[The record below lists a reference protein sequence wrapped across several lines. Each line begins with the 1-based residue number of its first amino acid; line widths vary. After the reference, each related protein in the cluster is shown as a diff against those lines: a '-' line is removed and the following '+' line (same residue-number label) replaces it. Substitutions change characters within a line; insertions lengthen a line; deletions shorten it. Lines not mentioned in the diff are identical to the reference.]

1 MYQKLFMQF
10 FYVMYH
16 LKYNVADMIV
26 ILTAFLKSLCGEV
39 LVSGLA
45 KFAQNLEK

>member
-1 MYQKLFMQF
+1 
-10 FYVMYH
+10 MYH

-39 LVSGLA
+39 LGIRA
-45 KFAQNLEK
+45 GKICPKFRKIIEKKL